1 MSMVYDY
8 YSIAHYSS
16 AYDVK
21 VSQFLTD
28 MGYNNNVDVTTF
40 DEPILPIDS
49 LLGLKYLLAEREFCG
64 YEKQGKIWVGNGKS
78 VYKNDYA

>member
-1 MSMVYDY
+1 MIQHGIEWMKRQKEQEQQNVNESMVYDY

-16 AYDVK
+16 AYDVE

-40 DEPILPIDS
+40 DEPIFTN
-49 LLGLKYLLAEREFCG
+49 R
-64 YEKQGKIWVGNGKS
+64 
-78 VYKNDYA
+78 